1 MEGHFEV
8 KSETWELHQ
17 RFQRGVQILETNL
30 GRFENKNEQKLI
42 SLIRLMQE
50 EEKEKTRLSE
60 WSEQQ
65 A

>member
-1 MEGHFEV
+1 M
-8 KSETWELHQ
+8 
-17 RFQRGVQILETNL
+17 QILETNL